1 MNVRERILTIR
12 LMEKLGN
19 HLEYAAQLGLR
30 VSTKD
35 DSVLAKQTEA
45 KRD

>member
-19 HLEYAAQLGLR
+19 HLEYAAQLGIQIP
-30 VSTKD
+30 TKD

-45 KRD
+45 KSD